1 MRVVD
6 NGRLGDDGS
15 VYFMNPPQSSP
26 LPEGYENFV
35 EELKGRIRSA
45 QVRAA
50 LSVNRELVLLYW
62 NIGREILNRQKQE
75 GWGAKIIDRLSV
87 DLANAFPGIRGFGAR
102 NLKYMRA
109 FAEAYPDEEFVQ
121 QVVAQ
126 LPWGHQVRILDAVKD
141 PSQREWYIRQSFE
154 NGWSRNV
161 LVHQIE
167 SRLFE
172 RQGNALTNFHRT
184 LPQPQSDLAQELI
197 KDPYHFDFLTLGPD
211 LLERDLERS
220 LIEHI
225 RDFLLEL
232 GKGFAFVGSQF
243 HLEVAGQDYY
253 LDLLFYHVRLHCY
266 VVIDLKIEEFKPEF
280 AGKMNFYLSA
290 VDDLLRQPQDQP
302 TLGIIL
308 CKERERLVVEYTLRD
323 LAKPMGVAQYRL
335 TEALPEQLRA
345 ELPTNDEL
353 VKELPLLELLTLRI
367 ELERRLGRLANA
379 SGLEWKGESVG
390 MLATNLHMHDLIST
404 ELLHS
409 LMILS
414 RTLNRAV
421 HGELIS
427 VEQAQHSLESGRTI
441 MAELESE

>member
-1 MRVVD
+1 
-6 NGRLGDDGS
+6 
-15 VYFMNPPQSSP
+15 MNPTNSNP
-26 LPEGYENFV
+26 LPEGYESFV
-35 EELKGRIRSA
+35 EELKDRIRSV

-50 LSVNRELVLLYW
+50 LSVNRELVVLYW
-62 NIGREILNRQKQE
+62 RIGRDILNRQKQE
-75 GWGAKIIDRLSV
+75 GWGARIIDRLSL
-87 DLANAFPGIRGFGAR
+87 DLAKAFPAMRGFRAR

-109 FAEAYPDEEFVQ
+109 FAEAYPEEEFVQ

-141 PSQREWYIRQSFE
+141 PSQREWYVRQAFE

-172 RQGNALTNFHRT
+172 RQGRALTNFDRT
-184 LPQPQSDLAQELI
+184 LPPPQSDLAQELL

-232 GKGFAFVGSQF
+232 GKGFAFVASQF
-243 HLEVAGQDYY
+243 HLEVAGQDYF

-266 VVIDLKIEEFKPEF
+266 IVIDLKIEEFKPEF

-308 CKERERLVVEYTLRD
+308 CKDRDRLVAEYTLRD
-323 LAKPMGVAQYRL
+323 LNKPMGVAEYRL
-335 TEALPEQLRA
+335 TGALPERLRA
-345 ELPTNDEL
+345 ELPTSDDL
-353 VKELPLLELLTLRI
+353 IKELPLLDLLTLRV
-367 ELERRLGRLANA
+367 ELERKLARLAEA
-379 SGLEWKGESVG
+379 RGLESKRESIG
-390 MLATNLHMHDLIST
+390 MLATNLHLHQFLPT
-404 ELLHS
+404 ELLHNI
-409 LMILS
+409 MFLS
-414 RTLNRAV
+414 RTLNGAV
-421 HGELIS
+421 HGEHLT
-427 VEQAQHSLESGRTI
+427 VEQARQSLDTGRIILAQLNEPSGG
-441 MAELESE
+441 MEGSG